1 MLQRVSD
8 SSHKIILLVED
19 DLELNKLYQA
29 ILRDAGFLVQSITNG
44 ADALRTIKQGIPDLI
59 ILDVFLPKVSGFDI
73 LTELKKDPLLQKIPV
88 IVLTNV
94 YIDRQELLKHGIEHC
109 LIKSEVTPDQVI
121 EKIQQLLG
129 ETKAK

>member
-73 LTELKKDPLLQKIPV
+73 LTELKKRPSFAKNSSYCV
-88 IVLTNV
+88 N
-94 YIDRQELLKHGIEHC
+94 KC
-109 LIKSEVTPDQVI
+109 LY
-121 EKIQQLLG
+121 
-129 ETKAK
+129 